1 MLISNLRVRGSR
13 ELTHHPNEVTRI
25 ARFRNYISICPDG
38 CEGCEGCVF
47 LCYNPFFFS
56 LVRVCQINMMGFFTV
71 LSVERNNDFILSMF
85 GVFKIQRDQWTA
97 KKYIQLH
104 DTV

>member
-1 MLISNLRVRGSR
+1 M
-13 ELTHHPNEVTRI
+13 
-25 ARFRNYISICPDG
+25 
-38 CEGCEGCVF
+38 
-47 LCYNPFFFS
+47 
-56 LVRVCQINMMGFFTV
+56 RVCQINMMGFFTV